1 MEGGWLG
8 WPGRFSGGER
18 GMVVKGE
25 GGGSNEDVGERR
37 RGGAGESGWGEGMGV
52 DSSALGWRGGAI
64 VGDVAL
70 MEMSEKWRPRAS
82 HCS

>member
-37 RGGAGESGWGEGMGV
+37 RGGGERVAGVREWGWTAVRWGGGGGQLWGMW
-52 DSSALGWRGGAI
+52 L
-64 VGDVAL
+64 
-70 MEMSEKWRPRAS
+70 
-82 HCS
+82 